1 MKKVLIVN
9 QFACLP
15 EESSGTRHYSLSKY
29 FSKYNW
35 KAFIIAGSI
44 EHSTSKQRLRKNQKI
59 KLKIIDNVTF
69 FLIKLKKHKSSSL
82 KFRIFNM
89 ILFFIKLISTK
100 FDKYIDKP
108 DVIIGSTISPLAA
121 LGALIISWRYGVPFI
136 YEVRDLWPETL
147 IEMNLIKRKSL
158 ISFLISQ
165 LDIFLAKR
173 SLKTICLMPFGIK
186 YYMKNGISKD
196 KLIWIPN
203 GVEEDK
209 KFIYQEKIASSKFK
223 IIYLGSHGPSNA
235 LKTII
240 YAVSYL
246 KNKGINLNLFEIKL
260 IGDGPIKD
268 EIKNLTKLLKL
279 SNIVFEDSVPKSH
292 VQEKLKTADA
302 LVLTMNNLP
311 KLYQYGISFNK
322 IFDYFYSGRPILM
335 TSCASY
341 NYIEISK
348 SGLVCPAED
357 YKILGKNILKMMG
370 YSNSQRKN
378 MGLRGREYVL
388 KNFLY
393 NNLSEQLVNT
403 LNNSIR

>member
-29 FSKYNW
+29 FHKYNW
-35 KAFIIAGSI
+35 KATIIAGSI

-89 ILFFIKLISTK
+89 IIFFIKLISTK
-100 FDKYIDKP
+100 FDKYIEKP

-121 LGALIISWRYGVPFI
+121 LGALIISWRYRVPFI

-147 IEMNLIKRKSL
+147 IEMNVIKRKSL
-158 ISFLISQ
+158 ISFLIDQ

-173 SLKTICLMPFGIK
+173 SLKTICLMPGGTK
-186 YYMKNGISKD
+186 YYMKKGISKD

-209 KFIYQEKIASSKFK
+209 KFIYEEKITSSKFK

-240 YAVSYL
+240 YAASYL

-260 IGDGPIKD
+260 IGDGPLKD
-268 EIKNLTKLLKL
+268 EMKNLTKLLKL
-279 SNIVFEDSVPKSH
+279 SNIVFEDSVPKSQ

-302 LVLTMNNLP
+302 LVLTMNNIP

-322 IFDYFYSGRPILM
+322 IFDYLYSGRPILM
-335 TSCASY
+335 TSCATN

-348 SGLVCPAED
+348 SGLISPAED
-357 YKILGKNILKMMG
+357 YKILGKNILKMME
-370 YSNSQRKN
+370 YSNSQRN
-378 MGLRGREYVL
+378 IMGLRGREYVL

-393 NNLSEQLVNT
+393 KNLSEQLVNT
-403 LNNSIR
+403 LNNSI

>member
-89 ILFFIKLISTK
+89 IIFFIKLISTK
-100 FDKYIDKP
+100 FDKYIEKP

-121 LGALIISWRYGVPFI
+121 LGALIISWRYRVPFI

-147 IEMNLIKRKSL
+147 IEMNVIKRKSL
-158 ISFLISQ
+158 ISFLIDL

-173 SLKTICLMPFGIK
+173 SFKTICLMPGGPK
-186 YYMKNGISKD
+186 YYMKKGISKD

-209 KFIYQEKIASSKFK
+209 KFIYEEKITSSKFK

-240 YAVSYL
+240 YAASYL

-260 IGDGPIKD
+260 IGDGPLKD
-268 EIKNLTKLLKL
+268 EMKNLTKLLKL
-279 SNIVFEDSVPKSH
+279 SNIVFEDSVPKSQ

-302 LVLTMNNLP
+302 LVLTMNNIP

-322 IFDYFYSGRPILM
+322 IFDYLYSGRPILM
-335 TSCASY
+335 TSCATN

-348 SGLVCPAED
+348 SGLISPAED
-357 YKILGKNILKMMG
+357 YKILGKNILKMME
-370 YSNSQRKN
+370 YSNSQRN
-378 MGLRGREYVL
+378 IMGLRGREYVL

-393 NNLSEQLVNT
+393 KNLSEQLVNT
-403 LNNSIR
+403 LNNSI